1 MKISHFNMRDILLK
15 LRNFTYTRNYNGE
28 EETVN
33 VELFPLNQIDAAIKI
48 YFQRY
53 GNLSADDIM
62 FDYEKDYISAQE
74 IANILQTIYYAKWKQ
89 MLEIQFADY
98 NPLWNVDGLEKRTT
112 TLTHGERIEYHKGA
126 SYTSEQITD
135 GSNTFERLTDEE
147 TTQEQV
153 NPGYN
158 EHKVSPYDSVNYN
171 PESKDENSIGKVKS
185 IIHNGK
191 TKNTFTNGKT
201 KNSSEGYDEDIH
213 NGDDKTVDEYR
224 RTGNIGV
231 TMSTQLLRDG
241 ESFWSKFNFY
251 DIFFKDIN
259 KELTIGIWE

>member
-15 LRNFTYTRNYNGE
+15 LRTFTYTRNYNGE

-33 VELFPLNQIDAAIKI
+33 VELFPLAQIDSATKI

-62 FDYEKDYISAQE
+62 FDYEKNWISAQE
-74 IANILQTIYYAKWKQ
+74 IANILQTIYHEKWKN

-98 NPLWNVDGLEKRTT
+98 NPLWNVDGLEERTT
-112 TLTHGERIEYHKGA
+112 TLQHGENIEYHKGV
-126 SYTSEQITD
+126 TVTNEQISD
-135 GSNTFERLTDEE
+135 GTNTFERLTDEE
-147 TTQEQV
+147 TTQEQI
-153 NPGYN
+153 NDARN
-158 EHKVSPYDSVNYN
+158 EHKVSPYDSTTYN
-171 PESKDENSIGKVKS
+171 PESKDESSMGKIKTT
-185 IIHNGK
+185 IHNGK

-201 KNSSEGYDEDIH
+201 EVKSSGYDEDKH
-213 NGDDKTVDEYR
+213 KGTDTTTDTYR

-231 TMSTQLLRDG
+231 TKSTELLQGGQD
-241 ESFWSKFNFY
+241 FWSKFNFY

>member
-33 VELFPLNQIDAAIKI
+33 VELFPLNQIDSATKI

-62 FDYEKDYISAQE
+62 FDYEKDYISSQE
-74 IANILQTIYYAKWKQ
+74 IASILQTIYYAKWKQ

-98 NPLWNVDGLEKRTT
+98 NPLWNVDGLEKRET
-112 TLTHGERIEYHKGA
+112 TLTHGEKIKYSKGA
-126 SYTSEQITD
+126 ESTSEQLVSGENTKEQITNGED
-135 GSNTFERLTDEE
+135 TS
-147 TTQEQV
+147 EQV
-153 NPGYN
+153 NNATN
-158 EHKVSPYDSVNYN
+158 EHKISPYDSTNYN
-171 PESKDENSIGKVKS
+171 PESKDESSMGKIKNVSNMGK
-185 IIHNGK
+185 IKDTFNNGK
-191 TKNTFTNGKT
+191 TKITTG
-201 KNSSEGYDEDIH
+201 GYDEDVH
-213 NGDDKTVDEYR
+213 SGDDKTVDEYR

>member
-15 LRNFTYTRNYNGE
+15 LRNFTYTRKYNGE

-33 VELFPLNQIDAAIKI
+33 VELFPLNQIDSAIKI
-48 YFQRY
+48 YNQRY

-74 IANILQTIYYAKWKQ
+74 IANILQTIYYAKWKN

-98 NPLWNVDGLEKRTT
+98 NPLWNVDGLEKRET
-112 TLTHGERIEYHKGA
+112 TLTHGEKIKYQKGVTV
-126 SYTSEQITD
+126 TSEQKTNGENTTEQIT
-135 GSNTFERLTDEE
+135 SAEF
-147 TTQEQV
+147 
-153 NPGYN
+153 
-158 EHKVSPYDSVNYN
+158 EHKVSPDDSVNYN
-171 PESKDENSIGKVKS
+171 PETKDISNAGKVKS
-185 IIHNGK
+185 TFNNGK
-191 TKNTFTNGKT
+191 TETAST
-201 KNSSEGYDEDIH
+201 GYDEDTH
-213 NGDDKTVDEYR
+213 SGDDKTVDEYR